1 MRAAWPI
8 RVCLLGLLLLP
19 ACGRN
24 KHLLEAE
31 LRSREMQFRELL
43 DDYDRVQHHNHAI
56 EHELAAVRQGCQGW
70 AVPPEVAA
78 HTFTVQKITL
88 GRMTGGT
95 DIDGCYGDDGL
106 MVVVEPRDCEGQT
119 LKAPGSLHIMALA
132 VDPHGLKAPI
142 GAWDVPPDKLRCTW
156 KQGLLSNGY
165 SVTLPFQVPPVSENV
180 RVAVRLVMVDGRTFE
195 ADKDVKVKL
204 VARHH
209 PPGMPPDGP
218 MVVPPT
224 MGPPTMG
231 PPGMGPTIGPPPP
244 IGPPGAMPPDTPL
257 FMPRPA
263 PDAMPAPA
271 PPGPE
276 QSLRSAIRVNRP
288 VPVNP

>member
-1 MRAAWPI
+1 M
-8 RVCLLGLLLLP
+8 P

-56 EHELAAVRQGCQGW
+56 EHELAAMRQGW
-70 AVPPEVAA
+70 APPPEVAA
-78 HTFTVQKITL
+78 HTVTVQKITL

-106 MVVVEPRDCEGQT
+106 LVVVEPRDCENQT

-132 VDPHGLKAPI
+132 VDPHGLKAPV
-142 GAWDVPPDKLRCTW
+142 GTWDVPPDQLRYTW

-165 SVTLPFQVPPVSENV
+165 SVTVPFQVPPMTENV
-180 RVAVRLVMVDGRTFE
+180 RVAVRLVMPDGRTFE
-195 ADKDVKVKL
+195 TDKDVKVKL
-204 VARHH
+204 AARHQR
-209 PPGMPPDGP
+209 PGIAPDGP
-218 MVVPPT
+218 MVVPPS
-224 MGPPTMG
+224 MGPR
-231 PPGMGPTIGPPPP
+231 GMGPAIGPPPP
-244 IGPPGAMPPDTPL
+244 IAPPGTPQDTPI